1 VQTGNYKETPNLIT
15 EAMEIPQTQA

>member
-1 VQTGNYKETPNLIT
+1 MQTGNYKETPNLIT